1 MDRRDRPE
9 WRYKQ
14 KAINEA
20 AVAFRASLNDSA
32 SDRLTFV
39 PIPPSKI
46 KGDPLYDDRLTQ
58 MLRGIFSQDSS
69 LDIRELVVQTA
80 NTTPAHNLDVRPR
93 PEDIRALYRIDEELA
108 EPTPRT
114 IALVDDI
121 LTTGAHFRA
130 AHSTLSTRFP
140 AAPVIGLF
148 IARRMPNTTNLDDF
162 DEIEF

>member
-1 MDRRDRPE
+1 MALQE
-9 WRYKQ
+9 

-32 SDRLTFV
+32 KPLSFDFCADTSLQD
-39 PIPPSKI
+39 KA
-46 KGDPLYDDRLTQ
+46 PLYDDRLTQ
-58 MLRGIFSQDSS
+58 MLRGISQDSS

-140 AAPVIGLF
+140 AAPLIGLF
-148 IARRMPNTTNLDDF
+148 IARRMPNTANFDDF